1 MNKKN
6 KYMFLVSQNFTK
18 SLVDNFYKT
27 DQNGLYYKFVN
38 KDDNTVS
45 LRMEVPGFS
54 KDNLTV
60 NLEDENLKV
69 SGKYKFD
76 GTTYEID
83 TQIKVPKGVDCSKA
97 TASVENGILLV
108 TIPMKTEDKK
118 SYNLL
123 KK

>member
-1 MNKKN
+1 MNEKN
-6 KYMFLVSQNFTK
+6 KYMFLISQNFTK
-18 SLVDNFYKT
+18 SLVDNLYRT
-27 DQNGLYYKFVN
+27 DQSGLYYKFV
-38 KDDNTVS
+38 KRDDNTVL
-45 LRMEVPGFS
+45 LRMGVPGFS
-54 KDNLTV
+54 RNNLSV
-60 NLEDENLKV
+60 SLEDENLKV

-83 TQIKVPKGVDCSKA
+83 TQIKVPKGADCPRA

-108 TIPMKTEDKK
+108 TIPMKTEEKK